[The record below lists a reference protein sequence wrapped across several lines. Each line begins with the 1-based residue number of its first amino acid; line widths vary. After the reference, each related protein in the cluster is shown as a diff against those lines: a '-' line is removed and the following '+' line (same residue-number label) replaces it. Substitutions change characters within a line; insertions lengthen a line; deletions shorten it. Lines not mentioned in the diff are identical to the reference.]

1 MSHTTNPSVYK
12 IPLVVY
18 QTWKT
23 RDIDSD
29 IINGIIT
36 RNKAMNLEFRFV
48 LFDDD
53 EEDAFI
59 EENFDADIR
68 RAYNRINPRFGA
80 ARADFWRYCI
90 LYKQGGVYM
99 DIKME
104 LKIPLIRIIRPED
117 ECLLDK
123 PRVDYEIYRIEN
135 NTPTYEQSILF
146 FSKNHPYLETMI
158 DTMTRNILDGYIP
171 DVRFLQS
178 VSSYS
183 KLLIIHL
190 TGPDAFTAA
199 VNRSIAVHGPRHR
212 NIDYEKISFYSFEGL
227 AQIYERSST
236 AHYSKVTE
244 SIYNEDHVVSA
255 KDAAIKPGSG
265 IGS

>member
-1 MSHTTNPSVYK
+1 MLHTINPSVYK
-12 IPLVVY
+12 IPLVIY

-36 RNKAMNLEFRFV
+36 HNKAMNLEFRFV
-48 LFDDD
+48 LFDDR
-53 EEDAFI
+53 EKDAFI

-68 RAYNRINPRFGA
+68 RAYNRINPSFGA

-135 NTPTYEQSILF
+135 NTPTYEQWMLF

-171 DVRFLQS
+171 DVRFLRS

-183 KLLIIHL
+183 KLVELHL
-190 TGPDAFTAA
+190 TGPDAFTAGI
-199 VNRSIAVHGPRHR
+199 NRSIAVNGIRHR
-212 NIDYEKISFYSFEGL
+212 TVDYDKIASYSFEGQ
-227 AQIYERSST
+227 AQLYEQSNIT
-236 AHYSKVTE
+236 HYSNVNE
-244 SIYNEDHVVSA
+244 SIYNEESTDTVEE
-255 KDAAIKPGSG
+255 I
-265 IGS
+265 